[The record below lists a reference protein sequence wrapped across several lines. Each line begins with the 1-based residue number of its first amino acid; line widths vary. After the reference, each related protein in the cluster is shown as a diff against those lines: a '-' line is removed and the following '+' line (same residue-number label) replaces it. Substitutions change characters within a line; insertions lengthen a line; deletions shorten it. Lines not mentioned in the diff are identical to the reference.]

1 MLLEKGSRKQR
12 HVLIADGMTHIGTA
26 VVQSFAERGATSA
39 FFCGDRFNEALILSR
54 DTGALNIKCNV
65 FNPES
70 LGSAMEVA
78 DAFFEHRLDTVICN
92 VELDLPET
100 LNIQDFN
107 KTTEILHR
115 NIDSIRSF
123 LSSSLS
129 MMQEGG
135 KVVFL
140 LPALEQYGDSK
151 RILSEMMRGMLERMI
166 ESAAPF
172 LVGCGIRMNGI
183 AVGRNISP
191 DMAAK
196 AIRFLASSESEGM
209 TGKIIQ
215 L

>member
-12 HVLIADGMTHIGTA
+12 HVLIADGMTNIGTA

-39 FFCGDRFNEALILSR
+39 FFCGDRFKEALILSR

-65 FNPES
+65 FNPDS

-100 LNIQDFN
+100 LNMQDFN
-107 KTTEILHR
+107 ETTEILHR

-123 LSSSLS
+123 LNGSLS

-135 KVVFL
+135 TVVFL
-140 LPALEQYGDSK
+140 VPSLEHDKDSK

-172 LVGCGIRMNGI
+172 IGERGIRMNGI
-183 AVGRNISP
+183 VVGENISP

-196 AIRFLASSESEGM
+196 IIRFLASSESEGM
-209 TGKIIQ
+209 SGKIIQ

>member
-12 HVLIADGMTHIGTA
+12 HVLIADGMTNIGTA

-39 FFCGDRFNEALILSR
+39 FFCGDRFKEALILSR

-65 FNPES
+65 FNPDS
-70 LGSAMEVA
+70 LSSAMEVA
-78 DAFFEHRLDTVICN
+78 DAFFEHHLDTVICN

-100 LNIQDFN
+100 LNMQDFN
-107 KTTEILHR
+107 ETTEILHR

-123 LSSSLS
+123 LNGSLS

-135 KVVFL
+135 TVVFL
-140 LPALEQYGDSK
+140 VPSLEHDKDSK

-172 LVGCGIRMNGI
+172 IGERLSLIHI
-183 AVGRNISP
+183 
-191 DMAAK
+191 
-196 AIRFLASSESEGM
+196 
-209 TGKIIQ
+209 
-215 L
+215 

>member
-12 HVLIADGMTHIGTA
+12 HVLVADGMTCIGTA

-39 FFCGDRFNEALILSR
+39 FFCGDRFREALILSR

-65 FNPES
+65 FNLDS
-70 LGSAMEVA
+70 QKSAMEVA

-92 VELDLPET
+92 VGMDLPDT

-107 KTTEILHR
+107 ESTEILHR

-123 LSSSLS
+123 LNGSLS
-129 MMQEGG
+129 MMKEGG
-135 KVVFL
+135 SVVLL
-140 LPALEQYGDSK
+140 LPIMEQDMDSK
-151 RILSEMMRGMLERMI
+151 RIVSEMIRGMLERMI
-166 ESAAPF
+166 ESAALF
-172 LVGCGIRMNGI
+172 LESRGIRMNAI
-183 AVGRNISP
+183 AVGENISP
-191 DMAAK
+191 DRAAK
-196 AIRFLASSESEGM
+196 TIRFLASSESEGM